1 MMKINDIQDP
11 NFLKSLSTQELKQ
24 LSKDIRSFLIENV
37 SKTGGHL
44 SSNLGVVELT
54 IALHAIFNFNE
65 DKIVFDVGHQSYV
78 HKILTGRA
86 KDFSRLRQLH
96 GLCGFQKMSE
106 SLYDV
111 WEAGHA
117 GTALS
122 AALGMVIARDYANE
136 KHSVV
141 AVVGDG
147 SIPNG
152 MSFEALNHIGELKSN
167 LIVILNDNNMSISQ
181 NVGALSRTIS
191 KLRNSKPYVS
201 VKHDMK
207 EVLNQNIVGS
217 TVLKG
222 MRAVK
227 DSIKRTVVRPS
238 IFTDMGLEYFGPVD
252 GHNYKELFNAL
263 NSAKEHDGPVLV
275 HVITTKGKGFTLSEN
290 DRNGRWHGVSQFDPD
305 TGNNLGE
312 LPINH
317 LSWSE
322 IYSETLIQLAKN
334 DPKIM
339 ALTPAMCQGSKLEK
353 FFALYPNRSID
364 CGIAEEHATTLA
376 SSMALNGLKPF
387 LSIYS
392 TFLQRSYDQINHDIA
407 RMESPVVIGIDRSG
421 LVGEDGPTHH
431 GVFDVGI
438 LRPLPNMIIAQ
449 AKDANEAQDLLYTAF
464 ELRRPYAIRYPRG
477 SVVYTERSSF
487 NLIETGT
494 WTVLGNLDTARVII
508 IAYGPDVDKI
518 KDKAESNSIDV
529 AVINARF
536 FKPLDDN
543 LLNKL
548 VVLNKPIIVYETD
561 MLSGGLG
568 SAILEWTNQNNTYL
582 HIKRIGIE
590 DHFVTHGSLPELRK
604 YENIDISTLFNLV
617 KQLIN

>member
-1 MMKINDIQDP
+1 MKINDIQNPD
-11 NFLKSLSTQELKQ
+11 FLNSLSTGELKQ

-54 IALHAIFNFNE
+54 VALHSIFNFKE
-65 DKIVFDVGHQSYV
+65 DKIVFDVGHQSYI

-106 SLYDV
+106 SEYDV

-181 NVGALSRTIS
+181 NVGALSRTIA
-191 KLRNSKPYVS
+191 KLRNSNPYVS

-207 EVLNQNIVGS
+207 EVLNQNIVGT

-238 IFTDMGLEYFGPVD
+238 IFTDIGLEYFGPVD
-252 GHNYKELFNAL
+252 GHNYKDLFNAL
-263 NSAKEHDGPVLV
+263 KSAKEHDGPVLV

-290 DRNGRWHGVSQFDPD
+290 DRNGRWHGVNQFDPD
-305 TGNNLGE
+305 TGNSLGE

-322 IYSETLIQLAKN
+322 IYSETLIRLAKN

-339 ALTPAMCQGSKLEK
+339 AITPAMCQGSKLEK

-477 SVVYTERSSF
+477 SVVYIEKNNYS
-487 NLIETGT
+487 LIETGT
-494 WTVLGNLDTARVII
+494 WTVLGNLDTAQII
-508 IAYGPDVDKI
+508 VIAYGPDVDKI
-518 KDKAESNSIDV
+518 KDKAESNSIDL

-568 SAILEWTNQNNTYL
+568 TAVLEWTNQNNTYL
-582 HIKRIGIE
+582 HIKRIGIK

-604 YENIDISTLFNLV
+604 YENIDISTLFALI